1 MDNRRINED
10 FFKFV
15 DKHQADDVNRLR
27 LRRCADAGFDVD
39 FAITQIECRRRIRRK
54 LPEMYANPGFL
65 FPSVLATEQATCE
78 EIARYH
84 AGIVGDVERV
94 LDMTAGLCIDDY
106 YIASRAMRVVSIE
119 MNETTAKVSRY
130 NMERLRSNIEVIYGD
145 SVEYIL
151 RQPEGSFDAVF
162 IDPARRGSDQSRV
175 YGLADCEP
183 DVLKLLPAIAKVAP
197 ILYVKASPMLD
208 VTQVLREVAGV
219 TDVWVVS
226 LRNECKELFFKV
238 DLAEVKKKASCS
250 VVEGDNP
257 GDDVILHCVNFVAD
271 NCREEVLLPY
281 SASRLHT
288 ERYAESVRQYL
299 YEPNA
304 SIMKTGA
311 FAVVAERYGVEKIAP
326 HSHLFTAD
334 ELQPDFPGR
343 AFVVESVMP
352 FKEKVVKAA
361 LKGVK
366 RMNVSVRNFKLTAE
380 QLKNRLKLS
389 DGGERYLFGTTNAS
403 GEMVVI
409 VCRKADR
416 D

>member
-1 MDNRRINED
+1 MDNIRINEA

-15 DKHQADDVNRLR
+15 AEHEADDVNRLR
-27 LRRCADAGFDVD
+27 LRRCTDAGFDVD
-39 FAITQIECRRRIRRK
+39 FAITQIECRKRIRRK
-54 LPEMYANPGFL
+54 LPEIFADPGFL

-78 EIARYH
+78 EIAKYH
-84 AGIVGDVERV
+84 AEIVGDVERV

-106 YIASRAMRVVSIE
+106 YIASRAKRVVSIE
-119 MNETTAKVSRY
+119 MNETTATVSRY
-130 NMERLRSNIEVIYGD
+130 NMGRLRSNIEVIDGD

-151 RQPEGSFDAVF
+151 NQPADSFDAVF
-162 IDPARRGSDQSRV
+162 IDPARRGTNQSRV

-183 DVLKLLPAIAKVAP
+183 DVLKLLPAISKVAP

-208 VTQVLREVAGV
+208 VTQVLREVVGV

-238 DLAEVKKKASCS
+238 DLTEYKKKSS
-250 VVEGDNP
+250 LSEVDDSP
-257 GDDVILHCVNFVAD
+257 GNDVILHCVNFVAD
-271 NCREEVLLPY
+271 KCREEVSLPY
-281 SASRLHT
+281 SESRLHT

-304 SIMKTGA
+304 SVMKTGA
-311 FAVVAERYGVEKIAP
+311 FAVLVERYGVDKIAQ

-334 ELQPDFPGR
+334 EFLPDFPGR
-343 AFVVESVMP
+343 AFVVESAMP
-352 FKEKVVKAA
+352 FKEKAVKAA
-361 LKGVK
+361 LKGEK
-366 RMNVSVRNFKLTAE
+366 RMNVSVCNFKLTAE

-389 DGGERYLFGTTNAS
+389 DGGDRYLFGTTTAS

-409 VCRKADR
+409 VCRKADKV
-416 D
+416 